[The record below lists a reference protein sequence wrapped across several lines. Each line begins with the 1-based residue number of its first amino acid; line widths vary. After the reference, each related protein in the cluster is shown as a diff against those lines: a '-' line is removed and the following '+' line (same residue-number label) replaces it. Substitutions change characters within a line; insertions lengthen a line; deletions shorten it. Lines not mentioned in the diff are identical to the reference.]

1 MNDLIFLTG
10 ATGFVGRALTARL
23 LERGVRVRA
32 LARPRKRRPLW
43 HHPNLSW
50 IEGDL
55 LAPDSF
61 RAGLDGATGVIH
73 LVGILAEGRFRT
85 YDRVHRQ
92 GTETMLTLARAAGVR
107 RYLQMSAL
115 GARPDAPSGYH
126 RSKWAAEQAVHA
138 SGLAYT
144 IFRPSLI
151 YGAGDR
157 LTTVFAR
164 VIDWSPVV
172 PLIGPGRRPQQPIWV
187 EDVVRYFLTALEQP
201 QTVGRVYELGGP
213 EQLGLRHLIERL
225 LRVKAKRRPIA
236 HLPMG
241 LMRAQAALLQALLPA
256 PPLTPDVLVM
266 LEEDNVVTD
275 PAAARDFR
283 FQPAAL
289 DQILPQYLLR
299 RSEPIA

>member
-1 MNDLIFLTG
+1 MVFVTG
-10 ATGFVGRALTARL
+10 ATGFVGRVIVARL
-23 LERGVRVRA
+23 LEAGARVRA

-43 HHPNLSW
+43 HHPNLTW

-55 LAPDSF
+55 LAPDGF
-61 RAGLDGATGVIH
+61 RADLDGAASVIH
-73 LVGILAEGRFRT
+73 LVGILAEGRGRT

-92 GTETMLTLARAAGVR
+92 GTETMLALARAAGVR

-126 RSKWAAEQAVHA
+126 RSKWAAEEAVRA

-164 VIDWSPVV
+164 IIDWSPIV
-172 PLIGPGRRPQQPIWV
+172 PLVGPARRPQQPIWV
-187 EDVVRYFLTALEQP
+187 EDVARYFLAALELP
-201 QTVGRVYELGGP
+201 QTAGRTYELGGP
-213 EQLGLRHLIERL
+213 ERLGLRALIERL
-225 LRVKAKRRPIA
+225 LRVKANRRLIV
-236 HLPMG
+236 HVPMA
-241 LMRAQAALLQALLPA
+241 LMRAQAALLQALLPR

-275 PAAARDFR
+275 AAAQRDFPI
-283 FQPAAL
+283 QPVAL
-289 DQILPQYLLR
+289 DSILSRYLTR
-299 RSEPIA
+299 PIAEISET